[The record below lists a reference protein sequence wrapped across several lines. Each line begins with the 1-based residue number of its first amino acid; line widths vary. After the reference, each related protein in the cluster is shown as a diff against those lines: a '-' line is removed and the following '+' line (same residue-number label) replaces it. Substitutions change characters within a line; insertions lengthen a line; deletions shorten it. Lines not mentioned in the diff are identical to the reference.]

1 MSPLGLLL
9 AAEPPHMNWLK
20 LGFAI
25 ANFVVLLFI
34 LRKVLFRPL
43 GNMAAERHDE
53 LKAGLEEA
61 AKLRADA
68 QTKLDEYSQRIAR
81 IDDEVAEI
89 VAALRKEAEAE
100 KARILAAAAEQAR
113 QIKLECER
121 TQAAELGRVEREIKA
136 EAVRAAASAAEKIL
150 REKVTT
156 DDERRI
162 VERFAKELEG
172 RA

>member
-1 MSPLGLLL
+1 MSLLGLLL

-25 ANFVVLLFI
+25 TNFVVLLFI

-53 LKAGLEEA
+53 LKTSLEDA
-61 AKLRADA
+61 AKLRSAA
-68 QTKLDEYSQRIAR
+68 QARLDEYTQRIAR

-100 KARILAAAAEQAR
+100 KGRILAAAAEQAR
-113 QIKLECER
+113 QIKLEMER

-136 EAVRAAASAAEKIL
+136 EAVRAAVAAAEKIL
-150 REKVTT
+150 REKVTAA
-156 DDERRI
+156 DERRI
-162 VERFAKELEG
+162 VERFARELEG